1 MIQIILLDNGVRVAN
16 IDYPNN
22 HLVFGIE
29 RTNIIEIFDSGKKVV
44 SAPYTEFI
52 NELGQ
57 PFLTPESVITT
68 LELSYLNLVSQE
80 ELDVETA
87 DRIAADTVLSNRTT
101 ILENNEYKITYY
113 EIISGASGSLTVPSQ
128 ATINADEFGLSGNAI
143 LSKIDGSNKPT
154 FQSPTTSGGVVVTA
168 SLNTTTGAWTAS
180 GTYTD
185 ANVALIY
192 SIKIKAVNYG
202 NLDYDFI
209 IETIEIDTGVQSVTG
224 PQVDDT
230 DPLNPIVEQLGLIQ
244 IVDLAGELFT
254 DLATAHTYLSNYL
267 TAPIISN
274 ESYSNGIYFFNLA
287 LPNLITAG
295 FLNNTSAYI
304 VDRYGLI
311 NSYQQSF
318 DANTGNNVLTA
329 PALDYGNGLN
339 TIYFVDGSFNGA
351 TGINVING
359 NIKQNS
365 IGQNFATGSTGKFI
379 LNGNIGIDETANYTN
394 FFTGSTAT
402 ILVPKEKYTSNAG
415 GINGNLQSAITSG
428 CNVQFDGIDLA
439 TIPNLALKSPIA
451 SPTFTGTVTT
461 PTIIVSGETANT
473 TPIFNASKQIASSIM
488 VDLSATLTIVGWSS
502 FTTKQI
508 TKIDCGS
515 YNLWDIM
522 LDGTSNSTTTTVALS
537 DNTNAASTIGYKAIV
552 VVDNGGAV
560 SATGVMNLTPGSNLV
575 TFTRNL
581 AQNNFTASGRK
592 LVIAQF
598 TQMK

>member
-1 MIQIILLDNGVRVAN
+1 MANNKKISQLTSAGALTGTELVPVVKAGV
-16 IDYPNN
+16 
-22 HLVFGIE
+22 
-29 RTNIIEIFDSGKKVV
+29 
-44 SAPYTEFI
+44 
-52 NELGQ
+52 
-57 PFLTPESVITT
+57 
-68 LELSYLNLVSQE
+68 
-80 ELDVETA
+80 
-87 DRIAADTVLSNRTT
+87 TV
-101 ILENNEYKITYY
+101 
-113 EIISGASGSLTVPSQ
+113 Q
-128 ATINADEFGLSGNAI
+128 
-143 LSKIDGSNKPT
+143 
-154 FQSPTTSGGVVVTA
+154 
-168 SLNTTTGAWTAS
+168 TTTQDIADLGGSST
-180 GTYTD
+180 T
-185 ANVALIY
+185 
-192 SIKIKAVNYG
+192 
-202 NLDYDFI
+202 
-209 IETIEIDTGVQSVTG
+209 
-224 PQVDDT
+224 
-230 DPLNPIVEQLGLIQ
+230 LGLIQ

-287 LPNLITAG
+287 LPNFLTAG

-351 TGINVING
+351 TGINTING
-359 NIKQNS
+359 NIKQNTTS
-365 IGQNFATGSTGKFI
+365 EYFADSTTGKFI

-415 GINGNLQSAITSG
+415 GINGNLQSAITAG
-428 CNVQFDGIDLA
+428 CNVQFDSINLA

-461 PTIIVSGETANT
+461 PTIIVSGATAHS

-502 FTTKQI
+502 FTTKKI

-515 YNLWDIM
+515 YNLWDIH
-522 LDGTSNSTTTTVALS
+522 LDGTSNSTTTTVDLV
-537 DNTNAASTIGYKAIV
+537 DVTNANSTVGYKAIV

-560 SATGVMNLTPGSNLV
+560 SATGVVNLTASSSIV

-581 AQNNFTASGRK
+581 SQNSFTSSGRK